1 MKIKDNYEFDTHTRM
16 ISISHFNIKL
26 WSWSE
31 YGAKFKRIN
40 NNILYNQLQFS
51 NQKLNLEKMSEF
63 SNWCYRL
70 QIVWCRTV
78 SVVTRYEV
86 CDVYNGC
93 RVMSRDEM
101 YLCDWLWSCYCWKAS
116 SVVLVTS
123 VVMFC
128 LAGLRTVVEVT
139 NSHAY
144 SKWHQWASTICT
156 FHRKLSCCAIH
167 LIF

>member
-70 QIVWCRTV
+70 QIVWRRACFCCHDRGMK
-78 SVVTRYEV
+78 SVTCITGVGLCHV
-86 CDVYNGC
+86 MKCISVIGC
-93 RVMSRDEM
+93 EAVIVERP
-101 YLCDWLWSCYCWKAS
+101 
-116 SVVLVTS
+116 LV
-123 VVMFC
+123 
-128 LAGLRTVVEVT
+128 
-139 NSHAY
+139 
-144 SKWHQWASTICT
+144 
-156 FHRKLSCCAIH
+156 
-167 LIF
+167 